1 MWGCPLNNGL
11 NSNYKKKLQK
21 YQHYHQA
28 KLIKKNIL
36 QANKFYLPVQIKYHK
51 KLNLLI
57 HQFKKAFA
65 KQTKS
70 IKNHGDKQIEAFEK
84 QGENAISHAQ
94 WYWSLYQ

>member
-1 MWGCPLNNGL
+1 M
-11 NSNYKKKLQK
+11 
-21 YQHYHQA
+21 
-28 KLIKKNIL
+28 NIS
-36 QANKFYLPVQIKYHK
+36 QANKFYLPVHIKYHK

-70 IKNHGDKQIEAFEK
+70 IKDHGDKQIEAFEK
-84 QGENAISHAQ
+84 QGENTISHAQ